1 MISIVVNIHTFVPLG
16 SILFMVSESTFDPMP
31 NAHKV
36 VVSEEYVALADAVL
50 RDALAVPS
58 LFQTPPSLNTTT

>member
-1 MISIVVNIHTFVPLG
+1 
-16 SILFMVSESTFDPMP
+16 MVSESTFDPMP

-36 VVSEEYVALADAVL
+36 VVSEEYVALANAVL